1 MLISVIVTVYNKV
14 EYIEQCLRSILDQTY
29 HDIEIIVVNDGST
42 DGSETVCNE
51 LASQDSRIKV
61 YTQCNQGLVK
71 SRKFG
76 ASKAKGEFISFV
88 DGDDWIDREMIDRMV
103 KEQKENDAD
112 IVLCNYYNCRKDKLQ
127 SRNFALGDGFYSL
140 EGEETGIF
148 DAYFKINTDCAT
160 MHNVCEKLIRKCV
173 FTSAQE
179 LVDDQVTRAED
190 LVFSYALLHLCNGI
204 QVVNKPM
211 YFYRWVEDSMIHSV
225 NVSVLRDVEI
235 AYENILHIRKILGNS
250 WRLDKN
256 VDVFFRRWMDN
267 LSDAIWGNYSIR
279 YIFPYECIKMNS
291 KVILYGMGKVG
302 KSFKRQIENGQYC
315 ELVGIMDSNKID
327 QHLMSLDD
335 VHNSAFDYI
344 VISVLSE
351 KSAESI
357 RERLINYGVEDSK
370 IVWTPPVSI

>member
-14 EYIEQCLRSILDQTY
+14 EYIEQCLRSILEQTY

-71 SRKFG
+71 SRKIG

-88 DGDDWIDREMIDRMV
+88 DGDDWIDREMIERMV

-235 AYENILHIRKILGNS
+235 AYENILHTRKILGNS

-302 KSFKRQIENGQYC
+302 NSFRQQIESGRYC
-315 ELVGIMDSNKID
+315 KLVGVMDSND
-327 QHLMSLDD
+327 TLDGQLTLAD
-335 VHNSAFDYI
+335 LDTLLYDSI
-344 VISVLSE
+344 VISVLSP
-351 KSAESI
+351 KAAEAI
-357 RERLINYGVEDSK
+357 KQTLLDNGVHANK
-370 IVWTPPVSI
+370 IVWVPPVLV